1 MAKERKSG
9 DNKDILKGMSMIERV
24 ANFCVLI
31 GEESTVKVF
40 QHMQKNLVED
50 ITTAITHISSIDKE
64 VSLAVLDE
72 FHLFTR
78 SKGFISSGGY
88 EYAKDILYKSLGKA
102 EADAVLAKLSRIK
115 LASQAFSYLDA
126 INPKQ
131 LSDFIKD
138 ESPQTIAVV
147 LAHMDAIHAAEV
159 LVQLE
164 EDIKVKVTMQM
175 ATIKDV
181 SPDVVR
187 TISVVLEKKLES
199 LLSSIVDVGGVKVVA
214 DMLNRLGPKSQDILK
229 NINGIDT
236 SLATKIKE
244 NMFVFEDL
252 LKLDPEYIMK
262 VLQNV
267 DTGDVAV
274 AMKNAAEE
282 DMDNVTSAMSQ
293 RARDRFKEEFEM
305 LTKVKIKDIEIAQ
318 RKMLDVA
325 QKLIEEGVIDREME
339 EEE

>member
-1 MAKERKSG
+1 MSKEENNSG
-9 DNKDILKGMSMIERV
+9 SEILKGMSMIDRV
-24 ANFCVLI
+24 AHFCVLI
-31 GEESTVKVF
+31 GEEATVKIF
-40 QHMQKNLVED
+40 QHMTKELVET
-50 ITTAITHISSIDKE
+50 ISTAITHITSIDKE

-72 FHLFTR
+72 FHIFTR

-102 EADAVLAKLSRIK
+102 EADEVLSKLSRIK
-115 LASQAFSYLDA
+115 LASQSFNYLDA

-147 LAHMDAIHAAEV
+147 LAHMEAPHAAEV
-159 LVQLE
+159 LMQLE

-252 LKLDPEYIMK
+252 LNLDSEYIMK

-267 DTGDVAV
+267 DTAEVAV
-274 AMKNAAEE
+274 AMKNATTE

-293 RARDRFKEEFEM
+293 RAKERFLEEFEM
-305 LTKVKIKDIEIAQ
+305 LTKVKIKDIEAAQ

-325 QKLIEEGVIDREME
+325 QKLIEEGVIDRDMGDE
-339 EEE
+339 

>member
-1 MAKERKSG
+1 MAN
-9 DNKDILKGMSMIERV
+9 DNLHEVLKGMSMMDKV
-24 ANFCVLI
+24 ARFFVLI
-31 GEESTVKVF
+31 GEESTVKIF
-40 QHMQKNLVED
+40 QHLPKNVVED
-50 ITTAITHISSIDKE
+50 ISTAITQIASIDKDT
-64 VSLAVLDE
+64 SLAILEE
-72 FHLFTR
+72 FHLYTR
-78 SKGFISSGGY
+78 SKTFISSGGY
-88 EYAKDILYKSLGKA
+88 DFARDILYKSLGKG
-102 EADAVLAKLSRIK
+102 EADEVLAKLSRLK
-115 LASQAFSYLDA
+115 LASQSFSYLDA

-138 ESPQTIAVV
+138 ESPHTIAVI
-147 LAHMDAIHAAEV
+147 LSHMEAPKSAEV
-159 LVQLE
+159 LMQLDE
-164 EDIKVKVTMQM
+164 EVRVKVTMQM

-229 NINGIDT
+229 NINGVDT

-252 LKLDPEYIMK
+252 LNLDTEYVMK
-262 VLQNV
+262 ILQNV
-267 DTGDVAV
+267 DTGDVAI
-274 AMKNAAEE
+274 AMKNATEE
-282 DMDNVTSAMSQ
+282 DMEKVTSAMSQ

-305 LTKVKIKDIEIAQ
+305 LNKVKIKDIESSQ

-325 QKLIEEGVIDREME
+325 QKMIEDGVIDREME
-339 EEE
+339 E

>member
-1 MAKERKSG
+1 MAD
-9 DNKDILKGMSMIERV
+9 DNLHELLKGMSMMDKV
-24 ANFCVLI
+24 ARFFVLI
-31 GEESTVKVF
+31 GEDSTVKIF
-40 QHMQKNLVED
+40 QHLPKEMVEE
-50 ITTAITHISSIDKE
+50 ISTAITQISSINKD
-64 VSLAVLDE
+64 VSLAVLEE
-72 FHLFTR
+72 FHLYTR
-78 SKGFISSGGY
+78 SKSFISSGGY
-88 EYAKDILYKSLGKA
+88 DFARDILYKSLGKG
-102 EADAVLAKLSRIK
+102 EADEVLAKLSRMK
-115 LASQAFSYLDA
+115 LASQSFSYLDA

-138 ESPQTIAVV
+138 ESPHTIAVI
-147 LAHMDAIHAAEV
+147 LSHMESTKSAEV
-159 LVQLE
+159 LMQLE
-164 EDIKVKVTMQM
+164 EEIRVKVTMQM

-187 TISVVLEKKLES
+187 TISEVLEKKLES

-252 LKLDPEYIMK
+252 LNLDTEYVMK
-262 VLQNV
+262 ILQNV

-274 AMKNAAEE
+274 AMKNAPEE
-282 DMDNVTSAMSQ
+282 DMEKITSAMSQ

-305 LTKVKIKDIEIAQ
+305 LNKVKIKDIETAQ

-325 QKLIEEGVIDREME
+325 QKMIEDGIIDREME
-339 EEE
+339 D

>member
-1 MAKERKSG
+1 MAESRSEH
-9 DNKDILKGMSMIERV
+9 DILKGMSMLEKV
-24 ANFCVLI
+24 ARFFVLI
-31 GEESTVKVF
+31 GEDSTVKIF
-40 QHMQKNLVED
+40 QHLEKDMVEN
-50 ITTAITHISSIDKE
+50 ISTAITQISSINKE
-64 VSLAVLDE
+64 VSLAILEE
-72 FHLFTR
+72 FHLYVRT
-78 SKGFISSGGY
+78 KGFISSGGY
-88 EYAKDILYKSLGKA
+88 DFARDILYKSLGKA
-102 EADAVLAKLSRIK
+102 EADEVLAKLSKMK
-115 LASQAFSYLDA
+115 LASQAFSYLDG

-138 ESPQTIAVV
+138 ESPHTIAVI
-147 LAHMDAIHAAEV
+147 LSHMDPAKSAEV
-159 LVQLE
+159 LMQLDE
-164 EDIKVKVTMQM
+164 EIRVKVTIQI

-214 DMLNRLGPKSQDILK
+214 DMLNKLGPKAQDILK

-252 LKLDPEYIMK
+252 LNLETEHIMK
-262 VLQNV
+262 ILQNV
-267 DTGDVAV
+267 ETNDVV
-274 AMKNAAEE
+274 IAMKNATE
-282 DMDNVTSAMSQ
+282 DAMEKVTNSMSQ

-305 LTKVKIKDIEIAQ
+305 TTKVKIKDIEAAQ

-325 QKLIEEGVIDREME
+325 QKLIEDGLIDRENN
-339 EEE
+339 

>member
-1 MAKERKSG
+1 MPDQNNNSE
-9 DNKDILKGMSMIERV
+9 ILKGMSMMDKV
-24 ANFCVLI
+24 ARFFVLI
-31 GEESTVKVF
+31 GEESTVKIF
-40 QHMQKNLVED
+40 QHLPKDLVENISTS
-50 ITTAITHISSIDKE
+50 ITQITSIDKD
-64 VSLAVLDE
+64 VSLAILEE

-78 SKGFISSGGY
+78 SKSFISSGGY
-88 EYAKDILYKSLGKA
+88 DFARDILYKSLGKG
-102 EADAVLAKLSRIK
+102 EADEVLAKLSRLK
-115 LASQAFSYLDA
+115 LAAQSFSYLDG

-138 ESPQTIAVV
+138 ESPHTIAVI
-147 LAHMDAIHAAEV
+147 LSHMDPGKSSEV
-159 LVQLE
+159 LMQLDE
-164 EDIKVKVTMQM
+164 EIRVKVTMQI

-214 DMLNRLGPKSQDILK
+214 DMLNKLGPKSQDILK

-252 LKLDPEYIMK
+252 LNLDTEYVMK
-262 VLQNV
+262 ILQNV
-267 DTGDVAV
+267 DTADVVV
-274 AMKNAAEE
+274 AMKNATEE
-282 DMDNVTSAMSQ
+282 DMEKVKGAMSQ
-293 RARDRFKEEFEM
+293 RARDRFLEEFEM
-305 LTKVKIKDIEIAQ
+305 LNKVKIKDIEAAQ

-325 QKLIEEGVIDREME
+325 QKMIEDGIIDRESE
-339 EEE
+339 

>member
-1 MAKERKSG
+1 MSDTNEA
-9 DNKDILKGMSMIERV
+9 LKGMSMIDKV
-24 ANFCVLI
+24 AHFCVLI
-31 GEESTVKVF
+31 GEEATVKIF
-40 QHMQKNLVED
+40 QHLPKNIVED
-50 ITTAITHISSIDKE
+50 ISTHITMINSIDKE
-64 VSLAVLDE
+64 TSLAILEE

-78 SKGFISSGGY
+78 SKSFISSGGY
-88 EYAKDILYKSLGKA
+88 DYAREILYKSLGKG
-102 EADAVLAKLSRIK
+102 EADEVLAKLSRMK
-115 LASQAFSYLDA
+115 LASQSFAYLDA

-131 LSDFIKD
+131 LCDFIKD
-138 ESPQTIAVV
+138 ESPQTIAVILSHMEAPKAADV
-147 LAHMDAIHAAEV
+147 LM
-159 LVQLE
+159 QLE

-187 TISVVLEKKLES
+187 TISVILEKKLES

-229 NINGIDT
+229 NINGVDT

-252 LKLDPEYIMK
+252 LNLDGEYIMK
-262 VLQNV
+262 ILQNV

-274 AMKNAAEE
+274 AMKNATDD
-282 DMDNVTSAMSQ
+282 DMLKITSSMSQ
-293 RARDRFKEEFEM
+293 RASDRFKEEFEM
-305 LTKVKIKDIEIAQ
+305 LTKVKIKDIEAAQ

-325 QKLIEEGVIDREME
+325 QKMIEEGVIDRDMDE
-339 EEE
+339 